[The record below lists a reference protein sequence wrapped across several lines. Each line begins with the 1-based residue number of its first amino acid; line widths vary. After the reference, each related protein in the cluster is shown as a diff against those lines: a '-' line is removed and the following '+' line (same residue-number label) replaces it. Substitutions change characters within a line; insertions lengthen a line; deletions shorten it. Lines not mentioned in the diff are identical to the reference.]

1 MALWLGA
8 NQGTL
13 KGDPGPSQACSGH
26 FSTAWLTAKR
36 PADPEPRKSDCAQD
50 KSVFGEAEEQ
60 KCSTP
65 VYPWMQR
72 MNSCNSE

>member
-36 PADPEPRKSDCAQD
+36 PAEMVFLRLMPSGMWAGAWGVGTLSADSACRGKS
-50 KSVFGEAEEQ
+50 
-60 KCSTP
+60 
-65 VYPWMQR
+65 
-72 MNSCNSE
+72 